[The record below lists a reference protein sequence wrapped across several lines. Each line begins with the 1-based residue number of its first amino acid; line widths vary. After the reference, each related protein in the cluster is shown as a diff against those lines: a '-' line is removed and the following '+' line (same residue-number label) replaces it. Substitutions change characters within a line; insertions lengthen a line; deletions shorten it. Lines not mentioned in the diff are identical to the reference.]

1 MGDSGM
7 VFTLPNFEGPLDL
20 LLYLV
25 RKHEVDIR
33 SVPITTIADEFL
45 DYLSKMKTLDME
57 ITSDFI
63 LMAATLMQMKS
74 KALLPVLDE
83 KTARELSEEE
93 NKLYKEIE
101 EHEVLRELTR
111 RFKTRLNESRSQQHA
126 RAESTD
132 TKQKSAEEIPDKL
145 IDVFKS
151 VLRETVDRNRVYTI
165 TSELL
170 SVEERMEEISREYDS
185 LDIQDFLSHDRDRMD
200 IIVTFLAILELIM
213 LGRYELV
220 STEPSPVMK
229 KVRR

>member
-1 MGDSGM
+1 M

-33 SVPITTIADEFL
+33 SIPITTIADEFL
-45 DYLSKMKTLDME
+45 DYLSKMKSLDME

-83 KTARELSEEE
+83 KTASELSEEE

-126 RAESTD
+126 RAESTN
-132 TKQKSAEEIPDKL
+132 TKQKSAEDIPDKL

-170 SVEERMEEISREYDS
+170 SVEEKMEEISREYDT
-185 LDIQDFLSHDRDRMD
+185 LDIQEFLCCDRDRMD

-229 KVRR
+229 KVR

>member
-33 SVPITTIADEFL
+33 SIPITTIADEFL
-45 DYLSKMKTLDME
+45 DYLSKMKSLDME

-83 KTARELSEEE
+83 KTASELSEEE

-126 RAESTD
+126 RAESTN
-132 TKQKSAEEIPDKL
+132 TKQKSAEDIPDKL

-170 SVEERMEEISREYDS
+170 SVEEKMEEISREYDT
-185 LDIQDFLSHDRDRMD
+185 LDIQEFLCCDRDRMD

-229 KVRR
+229 KVR

>member
-33 SVPITTIADEFL
+33 YIPITTIADEFL
-45 DYLSKMKTLDME
+45 DYLSKMKSLDME

-83 KTARELSEEE
+83 KTASELSEEE

-126 RAESTD
+126 RAESTN
-132 TKQKSAEEIPDKL
+132 TKQKSAEDIPDKL

-170 SVEERMEEISREYDS
+170 SVEEKMEEISREYDT
-185 LDIQDFLSHDRDRMD
+185 LDIQEFLCCDRDRMD

-229 KVRR
+229 KVR

>member
-33 SVPITTIADEFL
+33 SIPITTIADEFL
-45 DYLSKMKTLDME
+45 SYLSKMKSLDME

-83 KTARELSEEE
+83 KTARELTEEE

-111 RFKTRLNESRSQQHA
+111 RFKTRLNESRLQQHA
-126 RAESTD
+126 RAESTN
-132 TKQKSAEEIPDKL
+132 TKQKSSEDIPDKL

-170 SVEERMEEISREYDS
+170 SVEEKMEEISREYDS
-185 LDIQDFLSHDRDRMD
+185 LDIQEFLSCDRDRMD

-229 KVRR
+229 KVR

>member
-1 MGDSGM
+1 MGDSGV

-33 SVPITTIADEFL
+33 SIPITTIADEFL
-45 DYLSKMKTLDME
+45 DYLSRMKSLDME

-74 KALLPVLDE
+74 KALLPAHNE
-83 KTARELSEEE
+83 QTARELSEEE
-93 NKLYKEIE
+93 TKLYKEIE

-111 RFKTRLNESRSQQHA
+111 RFKSKLDESRSQQHA
-126 RAESTD
+126 RAGST
-132 TKQKSAEEIPDKL
+132 TTRQKTGEEIPDAL

-165 TSELL
+165 TSEML
-170 SVEERMEEISREYDS
+170 SVEERMNEISREYET
-185 LDIQDFLSHDRDRMD
+185 LDVHDFLSHDRDKMD

-220 STEPSPVMK
+220 RTEPSPIIKRMG
-229 KVRR
+229 

>member
-25 RKHEVDIR
+25 RKHEVDVR
-33 SVPITTIADEFL
+33 SIPITIIADEFL
-45 DYLSKMKTLDME
+45 DYLSKMKSLDME

-83 KTARELSEEE
+83 KTASELSEEE

-126 RAESTD
+126 RAESTN
-132 TKQKSAEEIPDKL
+132 TKQKSAEDIPDKL

-170 SVEERMEEISREYDS
+170 SVEEKMEEISREYDT
-185 LDIQDFLSHDRDRMD
+185 LDIQEFLCCDRDRMD

-229 KVRR
+229 KVR